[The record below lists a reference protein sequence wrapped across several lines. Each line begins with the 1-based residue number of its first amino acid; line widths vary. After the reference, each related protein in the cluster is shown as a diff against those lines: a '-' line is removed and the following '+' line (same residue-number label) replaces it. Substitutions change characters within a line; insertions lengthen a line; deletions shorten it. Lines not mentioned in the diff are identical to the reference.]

1 MTSTW
6 PTVIAHAD
14 LDAFY
19 ASVEQLDDP
28 ALRGKPVIVGPQSRR
43 GVVLTASYEARP
55 FKVGSAM
62 PMAEALRRCP
72 QALVVP
78 PRFER
83 YTELSAKVM
92 AVFRNFSPEVEAI
105 SLDEAFLN
113 MTGTEHLFGAPEAM
127 AQRLRAEV
135 AAATGGLTISVGVSA
150 TKYVAKVASGYR
162 KPDAVTVVP
171 PEQAV
176 AWLAPQSVARLWGA
190 GPKTQARLEAAGYA
204 TIGDLAAADPEA
216 LRLQFGAL
224 GERFYA
230 LARAQDPRR
239 VASARRVKSI
249 SSERTLN
256 TDLVSRA
263 ELGAHLQ
270 RAADRLA
277 KRLRAKQWLAAGIR
291 VKLKSTDFQIFSR
304 QCSVQPTDSSAVL
317 HGHAMRLLTQFDHP
331 GPFRLVGLGSFD
343 LRRAEAVPQLDL
355 FAGDA
360 PGDAAPKGS
369 QRRLETVI
377 DALEERFGEGAVRR
391 ARDLT
396 GDTVL
401 RTGINL
407 DFETDSDPGTADQE

>member
-1 MTSTW
+1 MSSTW

-19 ASVEQLDDP
+19 ASVEQMDDP
-28 ALRGKPVIVGPQSRR
+28 ALRGKPVIIGPQSRR

-72 QALVVP
+72 QALVVA
-78 PRFER
+78 PRFDR
-83 YTELSAKVM
+83 YSELSARVM
-92 AVFRNFSPEVEAI
+92 AVFRDFSPEVEAI

-113 MTGTEHLFGAPEAM
+113 MTGTEHLFGEPRAM
-127 AQRLRAEV
+127 AQRLRAAV
-135 AAATGGLTISVGVSA
+135 TQATGGLTISVGVSA

-162 KPDAVTVVP
+162 KPDAVTIVP
-171 PEQAV
+171 PEEAV

-204 TIGDLAAADPEA
+204 TIGDLAAADPA
-216 LRLQFGAL
+216 TLRLQFGAL
-224 GERFYA
+224 GERFYD
-230 LARAQDPRR
+230 LAHARDPRR
-239 VASARRVKSI
+239 VATARRVKSI

-263 ELGAHLQ
+263 DLAAHLQ

-277 KRLRAKQWLAAGIR
+277 KRLRAKEWLAGGIR
-291 VKLKSTDFQIFSR
+291 VKLKSTDFQIFTR
-304 QCSVQPTDSSAVL
+304 QMSIQPSDSAAVL
-317 HGHAMRLLTQFDHP
+317 QAHALRLLEQFDHP

-343 LRRAEAVPQLDL
+343 LQRAEVVPQLDL
-355 FAGDA
+355 FAGGA
-360 PGDAAPKGS
+360 PGDAAPAGTKR
-369 QRRLETVI
+369 QLESVI

-401 RTGINL
+401 RSGVNL
-407 DFETDSDPGTADQE
+407 DFETDADPGTAKQD

>member
-1 MTSTW
+1 MSSTW

-19 ASVEQLDDP
+19 ASVEQLDQP
-28 ALRGKPVIVGPQSRR
+28 ALRGKPVIVGPKSRR

-83 YTELSAKVM
+83 YTELSARVM
-92 AVFRNFSPEVEAI
+92 AVFRDFSPEVEAI

-113 MTGTEHLFGAPEAM
+113 MTGTEHLFGRPDEM
-127 AQRLRAEV
+127 AERLRARVRE
-135 AAATGGLTISVGVSA
+135 ATGGLTISVGVSA

-162 KPDAVTVVP
+162 KPDAVTIVP
-171 PEQAV
+171 PEAAV

-204 TIGDLAAADPEA
+204 TIGDLAQADLKT
-216 LRLQFGAL
+216 LRAQFGAL

-230 LARAQDPRR
+230 LARAEDPRQ
-239 VASARRVKSI
+239 VATARRVKSI

-256 TDLVSRA
+256 EDLVARA
-263 ELGAHLQ
+263 DLSAHLL

-277 KRLRAKQWLAAGIR
+277 KRLRAKGWLTAGVR
-291 VKLKSTDFQIFSR
+291 VKLKSTDFQIFTR
-304 QCSVQPTDSSAVL
+304 QSSVQPTDSAEDL
-317 HGHAMRLLTQFDHP
+317 HRHALRLLTHFDHP

-343 LRRAEAVPQLDL
+343 LRRAETVPQLDL
-355 FAGDA
+355 FASGA
-360 PGDAAPKGS
+360 PGDGAPTGS
-369 QRRLETVI
+369 TRRLESVI
-377 DALEERFGEGAVRR
+377 DALEARFGEGAVRR
-391 ARDLT
+391 ARDLS
-396 GDTVL
+396 DETVL
-401 RTGINL
+401 RTGLNL
-407 DFETDSDPGTADQE
+407 DFETDAEPGQLGKD